1 MRRKLSEGRSLA
13 RMMWQTKSLW
23 MLPCLVVA
31 AWLAVAVVVRGPLF
45 PPRGGEGGVGGVA
58 VGAGGGCGGAAD
70 AVGGVWAAAAAVGD
84 HGLDTLKDLE
94 QQRRVLQRQRGE
106 VSRQVRNED
115 AVCYQWVCC
124 IRGM

>member
-45 PPRGGEGGVGGVA
+45 PPRGERAVWVVLPLVQEG
-58 VGAGGGCGGAAD
+58 
-70 AVGGVWAAAAAVGD
+70 AAAA
-84 HGLDTLKDLE
+84 
-94 QQRRVLQRQRGE
+94 QPMR
-106 VSRQVRNED
+106 
-115 AVCYQWVCC
+115 
-124 IRGM
+124 